1 MAMRERQRHQQ
12 RGKNE
17 RRPVIDTGRIVS
29 REGGVFMRGPVRTG
43 GSVRRGG
50 GAGMVRLIVFLA
62 VIGAGYW
69 ALGTYRNEI
78 VERVPQAYPILK
90 AIGLEVEEPAGYGIE
105 IVSRADRV
113 QDENRQWVVYVRG
126 RLKNTTSRRVSV
138 PRLRITVTSSNAR
151 ELTWT
156 VEPDMSSLAP
166 GQEMG
171 FQTRYSTGF
180 ALRDVR
186 ARVRFERK

>member
-1 MAMRERQRHQQ
+1 MRERR

-17 RRPVIDTGRIVS
+17 RRPVIDTGKIVS
-29 REGGVFMRGPVRTG
+29 RDGGSVIMRGPVRG
-43 GSVRRGG
+43 GGPVIRGG
-50 GAGMVRLIVFLA
+50 GAGIVKVIVFLA
-62 VIGAGYW
+62 VVGAGYW
-69 ALGTYRNEI
+69 VLGTYRNEI
-78 VERVPQAYPILK
+78 IERVPAAYPILK

-105 IVSRADRV
+105 ITSRADRV

-138 PRLRITVTSSNAR
+138 PRLQVTVTASNAR
-151 ELTWT
+151 DITWS
-156 VEPDMSSLAP
+156 VEPEMRSLAP
-166 GQEMG
+166 GQEVN

-180 ALRDVR
+180 ALRDLR